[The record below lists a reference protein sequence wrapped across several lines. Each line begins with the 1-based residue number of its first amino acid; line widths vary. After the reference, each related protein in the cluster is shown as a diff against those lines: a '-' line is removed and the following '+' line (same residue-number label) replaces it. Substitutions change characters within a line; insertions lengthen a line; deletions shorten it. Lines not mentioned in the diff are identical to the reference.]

1 VEVSRDAPAGASQR
15 GSGGG
20 NESPRHVLEKTF
32 CVSISA
38 HLRRA
43 RFGARRV
50 GEREVRREHARA
62 KAPQSVFF
70 AFLGHLGDGFDGR
83 ERREIGRSFDAASAA
98 ARLGARREVRQRLD
112 IRRGFGIVV
121 VVGIVGIVFF
131 RVERRR
137 AEPAL
142 AQFFRRALAER
153 GDDRLEVLG
162 EDPERAQRAGHDA
175 PRAGEA
181 RSRAAV
187 TAGAR

>member
-1 VEVSRDAPAGASQR
+1 
-15 GSGGG
+15 
-20 NESPRHVLEKTF
+20 
-32 CVSISA
+32 
-38 HLRRA
+38 
-43 RFGARRV
+43 
-50 GEREVRREHARA
+50 VRREHARA
-62 KAPQSVFF
+62 KAPQSAFF
-70 AFLGHLGDGFDGR
+70 AFLGHLGDRFDGR

-112 IRRGFGIVV
+112 IRRGFGGD

-153 GDDRLEVLG
+153 GDDRLEVQS

-181 RSRAAV
+181 RRAAAV